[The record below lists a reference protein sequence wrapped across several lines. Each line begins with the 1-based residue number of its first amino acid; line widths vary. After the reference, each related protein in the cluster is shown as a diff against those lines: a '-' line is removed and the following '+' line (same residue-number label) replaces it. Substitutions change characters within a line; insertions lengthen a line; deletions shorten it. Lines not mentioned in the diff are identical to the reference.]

1 METVAPPPD
10 DTELQLLLDWN
21 DPISRGRPRIAG
33 VASVVLH
40 AAAIV
45 VLVLLPA
52 DFLEG
57 PSPEQA
63 AVRPHPIITPLIE
76 PPTEF
81 TQKAPNRGKIAKE
94 LDMASLQ
101 PHDRLQSPALAPPS
115 TTRPRAPQPAA
126 IPAPTPQ
133 AAPPPSLPE
142 PPKVEASVK
151 DPPKVDL
158 PAPALPGPPP
168 QIQTVEKPKL
178 AFENVGGPP
187 ARVPPGESKIAVPN
201 TSVASAIR
209 EISRSGSLGGVIV
222 GDPGAG
228 SGGYGS
234 AMNLPPSPGVQGS
247 ALELKSDPLGVD
259 FRPYLAQILQTIR
272 RNWYAV
278 MPESVKLGRRGKVG
292 LLFAITPDGKVSKVT
307 WAGQSGVE
315 ALDRA
320 AVAAISASNPF
331 PPLPPEFKGDRVVL
345 QLNFAYNM
353 PKQ

>member
-1 METVAPPPD
+1 
-10 DTELQLLLDWN
+10 
-21 DPISRGRPRIAG
+21 
-33 VASVVLH
+33 
-40 AAAIV
+40 
-45 VLVLLPA
+45 
-52 DFLEG
+52 
-57 PSPEQA
+57 
-63 AVRPHPIITPLIE
+63 
-76 PPTEF
+76 
-81 TQKAPNRGKIAKE
+81 
-94 LDMASLQ
+94 
-101 PHDRLQSPALAPPS
+101 
-115 TTRPRAPQPAA
+115 
-126 IPAPTPQ
+126 
-133 AAPPPSLPE
+133 
-142 PPKVEASVK
+142 VEANTK
-151 DPPKVDL
+151 EAPKMDL
-158 PAPALPGPPP
+158 PAAAPAPPP

-178 AFENVGGPP
+178 ALENVVAPP
-187 ARVPPGESKIAVPN
+187 PRVPPGESRIPVPN
-201 TSVASAIR
+201 SSVSSAIR
-209 EISRSGSLGGVIV
+209 EVARSGSQGGLMV

-228 SGGYGS
+228 SGGYGVGI
-234 AMNLPPSPGVQGS
+234 NLPPSPGVQGS

-307 WAGQSGVE
+307 WSGQSGVE